1 NFHFYDEWTTYFSP
15 VYSIYDHWWA
25 DPATGKDCLLRW
37 KVYVFFT
44 PRDASTTALTS
55 FVFASSQYPSLLS
68 DNPLVRWLLLRQAD
82 YEIRKDIR
90 IIESLADQSADLV
103 GMKLSRFDKALAL
116 NRQRIDRIYR
126 GLNSVCRSAAGPEL
140 PQPGSPTAVVHHDQR
155 AGEMFDRHA

>member
-44 PRDASTTALTS
+44 PRDGSTTALTS

-68 DNPLVRWLLLRQAD
+68 DNPLVRWLLVREAD
-82 YEIRKDIR
+82 YGFRQDIR
-90 IIESLADQSADLV
+90 IFVSLVYLCADL
-103 GMKLSRFDKALAL
+103 G
-116 NRQRIDRIYR
+116 
-126 GLNSVCRSAAGPEL
+126 GL
-140 PQPGSPTAVVHHDQR
+140 
-155 AGEMFDRHA
+155 